1 MRLFIAEKFLVA
13 EAIANALEKSGVKAS
28 KQDGYFEV
36 GNDIVT
42 WAIGHLMEKVEPDYY
57 DEKYKIWKIEDLPF
71 QIDINNFKYIPKEST
86 KKQFKIVCDLL
97 KSNNIKSIV
106 HAGDDDEEGQ
116 ILIDELLYYVDNKK
130 PVLRFIASDVTE
142 KSVLKALENMK
153 PNEEYINS
161 SESGF
166 ALGEADWLV
175 GLNLTRAYTLSAR
188 AKGYQSKSPLSI
200 GRVQTPMLGLIVA
213 RDKEHESHQSS
224 FYYTVKGSFNVDN
237 INESNSNNIVF
248 NANLK
253 LDEKLTNEDEA
264 NKILNDC
271 KGSLGVILKATN
283 EPKKI
288 NPPLPFNLNDLQA
301 ECSKKF
307 DYMLDKTLEITQ
319 KLRDKHKLITYNR
332 SDCRYLPENLFEE
345 APETL
350 ESIKANLIEFRDFI
364 DQCNSSIKSS
374 AWNDENVTAHHG
386 IIPTSQKVK
395 IEDLS
400 KDELNVYTL
409 IARKFVAQFYEP
421 KEYIHTQIEIS
432 VKDNIFTTSAKRTT
446 KQGFEVLFKGELEE
460 DENEDIE
467 NNVNLENISQNAPAT
482 CKDIIVA
489 KEKTKPKP
497 YYTIDTFVKDLTNV
511 SKYVKDENIK
521 KLLIEKDKDKKDERG
536 GIGTSATRSVIVDTL
551 FKNNYIV
558 KEKKYIKSTELGR
571 KLIELS
577 PDSLTNP
584 DLTALWFEQ
593 QKEIRAGNLTKEE
606 FLNNVQEYVKKEIE
620 NVKNSNKFD
629 ALASDENSIKCPTC
643 ETGILRRL
651 KSSKDNK
658 FFWGCSNYQD
668 GCKTSLPDDKG
679 KPLILKPSGHKC
691 PDCKDGDLIKR
702 KTVKDKKTSYWWG
715 CSNYSK
721 GCKYTTFDEKGKPKK
736 K

>member
-1 MRLFIAEKFLVA
+1 MRLIIAEKSLVA
-13 EAIANALEKSGVKAS
+13 EAIVSALEKSGEKAS
-28 KQDGYFEV
+28 KKDGYFEV

-57 DEKYKIWKIEDLPF
+57 DPKYKSWKIEDLPF
-71 QIDINNFKYIPKEST
+71 KIDVNNFKYIPKEDT
-86 KKQFKIVCDLL
+86 KKQFNIVCDLL
-97 KSNNIKSIV
+97 KSNNIKYIV

-116 ILIDELLYYVDNKK
+116 TIVDELLYYVENKK
-130 PVLRFIASDVTE
+130 PVVRFIASDVTE

-166 ALGEADWLV
+166 ARGEADWLV
-175 GLNLTRAYTLSAR
+175 GLNLTRAYTTLAQR
-188 AKGYQSKSPLSI
+188 GGYQGVLSV
-200 GRVQTPMLGLIVA
+200 GRVQTPILGLVVA

-224 FYYTVKGSFNVDN
+224 FYYTVKGSFNVDK
-237 INESNSNNIVF
+237 IVF

-253 LDEKLTNEDEA
+253 LDEKITDEDEA
-264 NKILNDC
+264 NKVLNDC
-271 KGSLGVILKATN
+271 KDNTGVILKAIN
-283 EPKKI
+283 EPKRT

-307 DYMLDKTLEITQ
+307 NYNLDKTLDITQ
-319 KLRDKHKLITYNR
+319 SLRDKHKLITYNR
-332 SDCRYLPENLFEE
+332 SDCNYLPENLFEE
-345 APETL
+345 APATL
-350 ESIKANLIEFRDFI
+350 ESIKANLVDFKDFI
-364 DQCNSSIKSS
+364 DHANSSIKSS

-386 IIPTSQKVK
+386 IIPTAQKVK

-400 KDELNVYTL
+400 KDELNIYTL
-409 IARKFVAQFYEP
+409 IARKFVAQFFEP

-432 VKDNIFTTSAKRTT
+432 IKDYIFITSSKRTT

-460 DENEDIE
+460 DENEDIG
-467 NNVNLENISQNAPAT
+467 NDVNLENISPNVPAT
-482 CKDIIVA
+482 CKDIIVS

-497 YYTIDTFVKDLTNV
+497 YYTLSSLIKDLTSV
-511 SKYVKDENIK
+511 AKYIKDPEIK
-521 KLLIEKDKDKKDERG
+521 KLLIEKDKDKKGENG
-536 GIGTSATRSVIVDTL
+536 GIGTSATRSVHIKNL
-551 FKNNYIV
+551 FDKGYIV
-558 KEKKYIKSTELGR
+558 EDKKAIKSTITGR

-577 PDSLTNP
+577 PATLSSP
-584 DLTALWFEQ
+584 DMTALWYEQ
-593 QKEIRAGNLTKEE
+593 QKDIQNGTLSKEE
-606 FLNNVQEYVKKEIE
+606 FLNNVEIYINDE
-620 NVKNSNKFD
+620 INRLKNSNKFE
-629 ALASDENSIKCPTC
+629 ALANENSIKCPTC
-643 ETGILRRL
+643 ETGVLRRL
-651 KSSKDNK
+651 KSNKDSK

-668 GCKTSLPDDKG
+668 GCKTSFPDDKG

-721 GCKYTTFDEKGKPKK
+721 GCKYTTFDDKGKPKK